1 MPSNSHCVTT
11 WYLLSFKYHC
21 ASHAPMSI
29 RFRYIIA
36 LALTA
41 SLITLSFLVLSDL
54 IKHQQQDAEIINI
67 AGQQRMLSQRIALL
81 VGTANICGD
90 SDERRYLNKSLTR
103 FKQNHQYLISLEQL
117 PIVTFNTYFKSGQLD
132 RMVNDYVAKAEK
144 VLENGEC
151 KPTQLLD
158 VNQLTAL
165 LEQLDNVVN
174 QFEFDATSRVE
185 TVLSIEMY
193 LWLAALFLLT
203 VEAACIFF
211 PMELEIKRSF
221 KKLTTLKE
229 QAENNAE
236 LAQKANQAKSEF
248 LSSMSHELRT
258 PMNGLFGMIELA
270 IDNPEKSGIYL
281 KKAKTAGRQLL
292 VLINDILDISKIEA
306 GKIKIEQAPVDLLQV
321 LDDVVSLQRVYCQ
334 RKGLAFK
341 YVKDPSLPHVIK
353 GDITRISQILHNLL
367 NNAIKFTEQGSVTL
381 KVDYASQE
389 DGNLLTFDI
398 IDTGIGIASPKLK
411 TIFRKFEQADQSTTR
426 EFGGTGLGLSIAK
439 QLANLM
445 GGDIEVR
452 TVLGQGSTF
461 TFHLKVEE
469 THLPEIAIETN
480 VNLRC
485 AIIDDLQTS
494 REYFEHVVTSMSIK
508 PTCYESA
515 SAYLNDNPLGYEVII
530 LDLSMPEMSGADL
543 IKQLKTMSPASLP
556 KIILISAELERLEDE
571 GDIQALIWK
580 THAKPIN
587 RRELENDLAK
597 LIEKQPI
604 NQQNMLSINKKKRIL
619 LAEDNEIN
627 AEIVKAILQNEGYNF
642 LHVKNG
648 SDAVNVCKN
657 HNFDLIL
664 MDCNMPIMGG
674 IEASVLLRKTLEVKT
689 PIVALTANAFAEDK
703 DECLAAG
710 MDDFLAKP
718 LDKDTLLLCIRKYL
732 GS

>member
-1 MPSNSHCVTT
+1 
-11 WYLLSFKYHC
+11 
-21 ASHAPMSI
+21 MSI

-367 NNAIKFTEQGSVTL
+367 NNAIKFTEQGSVTF

>member
-1 MPSNSHCVTT
+1 
-11 WYLLSFKYHC
+11 
-21 ASHAPMSI
+21 MSI

-117 PIVTFNTYFKSGQLD
+117 PVVTFNTYFKSGQLD

-144 VLENGEC
+144 VLENSEC

-158 VNQLTAL
+158 INQLTAL

-174 QFEFDATSRVE
+174 QFEYDATSRVE

-203 VEAACIFF
+203 VEAAFIFF

-221 KKLTTLKE
+221 KKLNTLKE

-236 LAQKANQAKSEF
+236 LAQKANKAKSEF

-341 YVKDPSLPHVIK
+341 YIKDPSLPHVIK

-452 TVLGQGSTF
+452 TVLGEGSTF

-543 IKQLKTMSPASLP
+543 IEQLKTMSPASLP
-556 KIILISAELERLEDE
+556 KIILISAELERLKDE

-627 AEIVKAILQNEGYNF
+627 AEIVKAILQNEGYKF

-648 SDAVNVCKN
+648 SDAVDVCKN

>member
-1 MPSNSHCVTT
+1 
-11 WYLLSFKYHC
+11 
-21 ASHAPMSI
+21 
-29 RFRYIIA
+29 
-36 LALTA
+36 
-41 SLITLSFLVLSDL
+41 
-54 IKHQQQDAEIINI
+54 
-67 AGQQRMLSQRIALL
+67 
-81 VGTANICGD
+81 
-90 SDERRYLNKSLTR
+90 
-103 FKQNHQYLISLEQL
+103 
-117 PIVTFNTYFKSGQLD
+117 
-132 RMVNDYVAKAEK
+132 
-144 VLENGEC
+144 
-151 KPTQLLD
+151 
-158 VNQLTAL
+158 
-165 LEQLDNVVN
+165 
-174 QFEFDATSRVE
+174 
-185 TVLSIEMY
+185 
-193 LWLAALFLLT
+193 
-203 VEAACIFF
+203 
-211 PMELEIKRSF
+211 
-221 KKLTTLKE
+221 
-229 QAENNAE
+229 
-236 LAQKANQAKSEF
+236 
-248 LSSMSHELRT
+248 MSHELRT

-341 YVKDPSLPHVIK
+341 YIKDPSLPHVIK

-452 TVLGQGSTF
+452 TVLGEGSTF

-543 IKQLKTMSPASLP
+543 IEQLKTMSPASLP
-556 KIILISAELERLEDE
+556 KIILISAELERLKDE

-627 AEIVKAILQNEGYNF
+627 AEIVKAILQNEGYKF

-648 SDAVNVCKN
+648 SDAVDVCKN

-674 IEASVLLRKTLEVKT
+674 IEASVLLRKTLDVKT

-703 DECLAAG
+703 DECIAAG

>member
-1 MPSNSHCVTT
+1 
-11 WYLLSFKYHC
+11 
-21 ASHAPMSI
+21 MSI

-174 QFEFDATSRVE
+174 QFEFDATSLVE

-221 KKLTTLKE
+221 KKLNTLKE

-236 LAQKANQAKSEF
+236 LAQKANKAKSEF

-341 YVKDPSLPHVIK
+341 YIKDPSLPHIIK

-367 NNAIKFTEQGSVTL
+367 SNAIKFTEQGSVTL
-381 KVDYASQE
+381 KVDYASQV

-445 GGDIEVR
+445 GGDIKVYSVPGE
-452 TVLGQGSTF
+452 GSSF
-461 TFHLKVEE
+461 KFHLKVEE
-469 THLPEIAIETN
+469 THLPLITVETN
-480 VNLRC
+480 MNLRC

-494 REYFEHVVTSMSIK
+494 REYVEHIVTSMSIK

-515 SAYLNDNPLGYEVII
+515 KAYLNDNPLNYEVII

-543 IKQLKTMSPASLP
+543 IEQLKTMSPASLP

-580 THAKPIN
+580 SHAKPIN

-597 LIEKQPI
+597 LIEKQPN
-604 NQQNMLSINKKKRIL
+604 NQQNIQTINKSKRIL

-627 AEIVKAILQNEGYNF
+627 AEIVKAILQNEGYKF

-648 SDAVNVCKN
+648 SDAVDVCKK

-674 IEASVLLRKTLEVKT
+674 IEASIFLRKTFDVKT

>member
-1 MPSNSHCVTT
+1 M
-11 WYLLSFKYHC
+11 
-21 ASHAPMSI
+21 
-29 RFRYIIA
+29 
-36 LALTA
+36 
-41 SLITLSFLVLSDL
+41 
-54 IKHQQQDAEIINI
+54 
-67 AGQQRMLSQRIALL
+67 
-81 VGTANICGD
+81 
-90 SDERRYLNKSLTR
+90 
-103 FKQNHQYLISLEQL
+103 
-117 PIVTFNTYFKSGQLD
+117 
-132 RMVNDYVAKAEK
+132 
-144 VLENGEC
+144 
-151 KPTQLLD
+151 
-158 VNQLTAL
+158 
-165 LEQLDNVVN
+165 
-174 QFEFDATSRVE
+174 
-185 TVLSIEMY
+185 
-193 LWLAALFLLT
+193 
-203 VEAACIFF
+203 
-211 PMELEIKRSF
+211 
-221 KKLTTLKE
+221 
-229 QAENNAE
+229 
-236 LAQKANQAKSEF
+236 
-248 LSSMSHELRT
+248 
-258 PMNGLFGMIELA
+258 
-270 IDNPEKSGIYL
+270 
-281 KKAKTAGRQLL
+281 
-292 VLINDILDISKIEA
+292 
-306 GKIKIEQAPVDLLQV
+306 
-321 LDDVVSLQRVYCQ
+321 
-334 RKGLAFK
+334 
-341 YVKDPSLPHVIK
+341 
-353 GDITRISQILHNLL
+353 
-367 NNAIKFTEQGSVTL
+367 
-381 KVDYASQE
+381 
-389 DGNLLTFDI
+389 
-398 IDTGIGIASPKLK
+398 
-411 TIFRKFEQADQSTTR
+411 
-426 EFGGTGLGLSIAK
+426 
-439 QLANLM
+439 
-445 GGDIEVR
+445 R

>member
-1 MPSNSHCVTT
+1 
-11 WYLLSFKYHC
+11 
-21 ASHAPMSI
+21 MSI

-54 IKHQQQDAEIINI
+54 IKNQKQDAEIINI

-81 VGTANICGD
+81 VGTANICDD

-132 RMVNDYVAKAEK
+132 RMINDYVAKAEK
-144 VLENGEC
+144 VLENDEC

-158 VNQLTAL
+158 INQLTAL

-174 QFEFDATSRVE
+174 QFEFDATSLVE

-221 KKLTTLKE
+221 KKLNTLKE

-236 LAQKANQAKSEF
+236 LAQKANKAKSEF

-341 YVKDPSLPHVIK
+341 YIKDPSLPHIIK

-367 NNAIKFTEQGSVTL
+367 SNAIKFTEQGSVTL
-381 KVDYASQE
+381 KVDYASQV

-445 GGDIEVR
+445 GGDIKVYSVPGE
-452 TVLGQGSTF
+452 GSSF
-461 TFHLKVEE
+461 KFHLKVEE
-469 THLPEIAIETN
+469 THLPLITVETN
-480 VNLRC
+480 MNLRC

-494 REYFEHVVTSMSIK
+494 REYVEHIVTSMSIK

-515 SAYLNDNPLGYEVII
+515 KAYLNDNPLNYEVII

-543 IKQLKTMSPASLP
+543 IEQLKTMSPASLP

-580 THAKPIN
+580 SHAKPIN

-597 LIEKQPI
+597 LIEKQPN
-604 NQQNMLSINKKKRIL
+604 NQQNIQTINKSKRIL

-627 AEIVKAILQNEGYNF
+627 AEIVKAILQNEGYKF

-648 SDAVNVCKN
+648 SDAVDVCKK

-674 IEASVLLRKTLEVKT
+674 IEASIFLRKTFDVKT